1 MHPEIENLIN
11 MALADGEVT
20 ERERAII
27 LRKAESLGLDKDEV
41 EMILDGKI
49 AMMKKEHA
57 YNYSVPKSNKE
68 GDLKK
73 CPSCGAP
80 VQSFTST
87 CSDCGHVFTNVKAN
101 STVQKLFDELQ
112 KIEHLE
118 SNKSTHSFLDKLD
131 SNGYKKRLAISNR
144 QSSLISTFP
153 IPNAKEDLLEFISLA
168 VAESTK
174 ATNDQGL
181 GANDGSDLI
190 KKTWITKGEQAL
202 IKAKLICRDDSNT
215 MIFINECQNR
225 IDHARKSE
233 TKRLKPIVKILA
245 ALVVVFGFIF
255 FMASQE
261 GNQEEKE
268 KERLDK
274 IELQI
279 NKAIESKD
287 YDKALILTEQLV
299 WSWKLNYPESQK
311 KAEQYDNKRV
321 SLKETIIN
329 LENKK

>member
-1 MHPEIENLIN
+1 MDPDIEKLIN
-11 MALADGEVT
+11 IALADGDVT
-20 ERERAII
+20 EKERGII
-27 LRKAESLGLDKDEV
+27 LRKAESLGIDKDEV

-49 AMMKKEHA
+49 AMMKKEQA
-57 YNYSVPKSNKE
+57 SNYNVQKSNKE

-101 STVQKLFDELQ
+101 STVQKLFEELQ

-118 SNKSTHSFLDKLD
+118 STIMTHSFLDKLD

-202 IKAKLICRDDSNT
+202 IKAKLICRDDSKT
-215 MIFINECQNR
+215 IDFLNECQIR
-225 IDHARKSE
+225 IDQARKYESR
-233 TKRLKPIVKILA
+233 KIKPVIKTLA

-255 FMASQE
+255 FMAGKE
-261 GNQEEKE
+261 GGDVEKE
-268 KERLDK
+268 KVKLNEIDMQISNAIDK
-274 IELQI
+274 
-279 NKAIESKD
+279 KD
-287 YDKALILTEQLV
+287 FNKALILTDQLI
-299 WSWKLNYPESQK
+299 WLYRPQAFKEE
-311 KAEQYDNKRV
+311 ARQYDEKRK
-321 SLKETIIN
+321 SLKQTITD
-329 LENKK
+329 LQNKNR